1 MKEIIAKKAQIVSE
15 IATEIKNS
23 QSYVVVEYRGLNVA
37 QLMTLR
43 RDLAKIGG
51 KFTVY
56 KNNLV
61 SRAAKENGFELD
73 DMLTGPNAF
82 VSATQ
87 DPVSVPSLLYKFAK
101 KNPNLVVK
109 GGIVESQIVNANQ
122 MQSIA
127 KLPTKPVLISML
139 LGCLQSPLTKF
150 AYAVKEV
157 AAQKEN
163 ADV

>member
-56 KNNLV
+56 KNNLY
-61 SRAAKENGFELD
+61 SRAAK
-73 DMLTGPNAF
+73 
-82 VSATQ
+82 
-87 DPVSVPSLLYKFAK
+87 
-101 KNPNLVVK
+101 
-109 GGIVESQIVNANQ
+109 
-122 MQSIA
+122 
-127 KLPTKPVLISML
+127 
-139 LGCLQSPLTKF
+139 
-150 AYAVKEV
+150 
-157 AAQKEN
+157 
-163 ADV
+163 